1 MSPKNKSVIILVG
14 MMGSGKST
22 VGKLLAKL
30 LDYQFIDT
38 DNLIIEKENESIND
52 IFNNKGES
60 YFRNLKVRYYM
71 ILIYLIVLLLQE
83 VDYLSIIKI

>member
-60 YFRNLKVRYYM
+60 
-71 ILIYLIVLLLQE
+71 Q
-83 VDYLSIIKI
+83 